1 MFSPLFIA
9 TIQETPGF
17 YCPGLL
23 IGPGLQWVGP
33 APGWV
38 GGVATALED
47 GYVPFLTSHRATFPE
62 PSAHTFVDQPELV
75 KDGLFHSW
83 KFTPRERCH

>member
-1 MFSPLFIA
+1 MGYSRPLFIA

-17 YCPGLL
+17 CPGLL

-62 PSAHTFVDQPELV
+62 LSAHTFVVVMNLV
-75 KDGLFHSW
+75 FNW
-83 KFTPRERCH
+83 IF

>member
-1 MFSPLFIA
+1 MGYSRLERRCTTRDVHKTVYLTLFIA
-9 TIQETPGF
+9 VIKETPGF
-17 YCPGLL
+17 YCPDLL

-47 GYVPFLTSHRATFPE
+47 DNVPFVTSQRATFPE
-62 PSAHTFVDQPELV
+62 LYVLAHF
-75 KDGLFHSW
+75 
-83 KFTPRERCH
+83 C